1 MKEIMEILQNI
12 LETINYIRANNSEE
26 PITNIAPEMSLRDDY
41 GLDSLDLAEFTV
53 RIEDKYGVDV
63 FEEGV
68 IDTINEVLNII
79 NND

>member
-1 MKEIMEILQNI
+1 MEILQNI
-12 LETINYIRANNSEE
+12 LEIINYIRANNSEE
-26 PITNIAPEMSLRDDY
+26 PITNITPDMSLRDDY